1 MTDIY
6 TKKYIFP
13 ARFYILEASQ
23 VVKKEFLTG
32 SEEFAM
38 VDIESK
44 NIYFLEREVKE
55 LLELF
60 ILPRSVEKIRAEDP
74 LLSEDRIRALLEWNF
89 LTEFSGTIPPDI
101 RPPAAKDIFYIN
113 QTGYHAVKRIK
124 TGHGINVL
132 VVKAP
137 SDERFVLKYAVTG
150 EQKFRE
156 VFLNEFKIYSL
167 LAGHEAFCRIRYL
180 DLQKQIALLEYI
192 NGIGLYE
199 LVTKTPPP
207 LSGKL
212 KLIRHIL
219 DAYAFLHRNN
229 IIHGDIH
236 PGQVMVHKDL
246 SVTLLDF
253 GNACNLNEK
262 EKAPR
267 VYKTEIHF
275 FIEPENIS
283 ADTLEKIKNNPY
295 TFSGDVYK
303 LGILIYFILYGEYP
317 FKDFTWKRLLHK
329 IKTGNPLLNGTTLRQ
344 ESVPPRLLQLVSKCL
359 SADPSRRFESAVA
372 IRDFL
377 IKGE

>member
-38 VDIESK
+38 IDIESK

-60 ILPRSVEKIRAEDP
+60 ILPKSVEKIRAEYP
-74 LLSEDRIRALLEWNF
+74 FLNEDRIQALLEWNF
-89 LTEFSGTIPPDI
+89 LTEFSGTITPDM
-101 RPPAAKDIFYIN
+101 RPAVKDIFYIN
-113 QTGYHAVKRIK
+113 QTGYHTVKKIK
-124 TGHGINVL
+124 TGQGVNVL

-137 SDERFVLKYAVTG
+137 SGEQFVLKYVATG
-150 EQKFRE
+150 AQKFRE
-156 VFLNEFKIYSL
+156 VFLNEFKIYQL
-167 LAGHEAFCRIRYL
+167 LAGHAAFCRIQYL

-192 NGIGLYE
+192 NGTGLYD
-199 LVTKTPPP
+199 LVTKTPPS
-207 LSGKL
+207 LQDKQ
-212 KLIRHIL
+212 KIIRHIL

-236 PGQVMVHKDL
+236 PGQVIVHKDL
-246 SVTLLDF
+246 TVTLLDF
-253 GNACNLNEK
+253 GNACNLNEG
-262 EKAPR
+262 ENFPH

-283 ADTLEKIKNNPY
+283 ADTLEKIKNTPY

-303 LGILIYFILYGEYP
+303 LGVLIYFILYGEYP

-329 IKTGNPLLNGTTLRQ
+329 IKTGDLILNDTTLRH
-344 ESVPPRLLQLVSKCL
+344 ESVPPDLLQLLSKCL
-359 SADPSRRFESAVA
+359 SADPSRRFGSAIA

-377 IKGE
+377 KKGE